1 MLVDIN
7 LTNSGFEEVGDMKC
21 ELLSES
27 NLALLLDFT
36 ELVRF
41 VSTHSKSLGCRKMFL
56 MTNTGNVS
64 ACRCYEKAGGISAAA
79 DVVMYEYK
87 K

>member
-1 MLVDIN
+1 MMRVLSARVFTRNRMKPLPAWLVIRKIEKEA
-7 LTNSGFEEVGDMKC
+7 LGTPREMMTEVDHETK
-21 ELLSES
+21 
-27 NLALLLDFT
+27 DF
-36 ELVRF
+36 
-41 VSTHSKSLGCRKMFL
+41 
-56 MTNTGNVS
+56 NVS